1 MAPFNLT
8 ALVMPPLSGAAVDLR
23 AGCLPPA
30 IGALNA
36 AQRGDRGIE
45 GRSAN
50 LLLGRMQLKASNIL
64 GCRGIRRTLEEG
76 GELPHMPNLVF
87 LPLSLKRRAVLSS
100 IVRWADGNDPVR
112 PPRDAPPARAAGGY
126 DPPPSRPRSPRA

>member
-23 AGCLPPA
+23 AGCQPLA

-36 AQRGDRGIE
+36 ARRGDGGID

-50 LLLGRMQLKASNIL
+50 LLLGRMRLKASNIF
-64 GCRGIRRTLEEG
+64 GRRGIRRTVEEG
-76 GELPHMPNLVF
+76 GELAHMPNAIF
-87 LPLSLKRRAVLSS
+87 FPLCLKRRAVLSS
-100 IVRWADGNDPVR
+100 IMRWADGNDPVR
-112 PPRDAPPARAAGGY
+112 RPRDAPPARAAGGY
-126 DPPPSRPRSPRA
+126 DPPPSRPRSQHA

>member
-23 AGCLPPA
+23 AGCQPLA
-30 IGALNA
+30 TGALNA
-36 AQRGDRGIE
+36 AQRGAREIE

-50 LLLGRMQLKASNIL
+50 LLLGWMQLKASNIL
-64 GCRGIRRTLEEG
+64 GRRGIRRTLEES
-76 GELPHMPNLVF
+76 GELAHMPNLVF

-112 PPRDAPPARAAGGY
+112 PPSSLSDLTFRGGLG
-126 DPPPSRPRSPRA
+126 